1 MTTLYAFVLA
11 ACLLLAPKRDHV
23 RLATEIA
30 ERVQREDPIF
40 KGDEDRR
47 KTAALMV
54 AVAFREGS
62 LRPEVVGDKGDSFC
76 TYQIHKT
83 SGGTIAL
90 TVDVA
95 ACVAA
100 GLSMLRTSART
111 CSAHPVA
118 WYAEG
123 PSGCESTRAQ
133 RISRDRVA
141 LAAWLVRSVK

>member
-1 MTTLYAFVLA
+1 MATLYAFVLA

-30 ERVQREDPIF
+30 ERVQREGPIF
-40 KGDEDRR
+40 KGDEDKR
-47 KTAALMV
+47 KTAGLLV
-54 AVAFREGS
+54 AVAYREGS
-62 LRPEVVGDKGDSFC
+62 LDPAVIGDHGHSFC
-76 TYQIHKT
+76 TFQIHDT

-90 TVDVA
+90 TLDVA

-100 GLSMLRTSART
+100 GFSMLRTSART

-123 PSGCESTRAQ
+123 PNGCESPRAQ

-141 LAAWLVRSVK
+141 LAAWLVRTIR